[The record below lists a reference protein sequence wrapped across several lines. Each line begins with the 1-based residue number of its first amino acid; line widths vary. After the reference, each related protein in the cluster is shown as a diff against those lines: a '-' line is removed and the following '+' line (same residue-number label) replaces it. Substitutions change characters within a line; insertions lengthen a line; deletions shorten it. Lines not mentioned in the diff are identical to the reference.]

1 MREPPNVPVEHLRAG
16 LRDHFGLSD
25 VALEFL
31 PVGLDAN
38 AGVYHVRAA
47 CGADYLLKVKRG
59 PIYPASHLAPRY
71 LMEQGIATVVAPMPT
86 TRGDL
91 WSVAGASS
99 AWALTLYPFIEGA
112 TGWSPA
118 MTDQQWQALGTALN
132 AIHQTPLP
140 PGGIAS
146 LREETFDVAE
156 YAAQV
161 TALDTRYSRRAAAD
175 TNNRAEETLVAQWMA
190 HRPAFLAMLVAMER
204 LAGALRRES
213 GPRVIC
219 HADLHPGNIIRDH
232 NGGIHIIDWDDVM
245 LAPKER
251 DFIFVTDQ
259 PTGGLDS
266 PAFFQGYGSGEIDW
280 VALTYYRFER
290 SVTDVIAYAE
300 EVSVIPDLGEPDR
313 MESARRFG
321 LIFEPGY
328 SADAAWASAA
338 RLPRSLQLPLSSQK
352 KESGGEVR

>member
-38 AGVYHVRAA
+38 AGVYRVLAA
-47 CGADYLLKVKRG
+47 RGAEFLLKVKRG
-59 PIYPASHLAPRY
+59 PIYPASRLVPRY
-71 LMEQGIATVVAPMPT
+71 LVEQGIAGVVAPLPT

-91 WSVAGASS
+91 WSAAGASS
-99 AWALTLYPFIEGA
+99 AWTLTLYPFIEGA
-112 TGWSPA
+112 TGWAPA
-118 MTDQQWQALGTALN
+118 MTDQQWQALGTVLN
-132 AIHQTPLP
+132 AVHQTPPP
-140 PGGIAS
+140 PGGISS
-146 LREETFDVAE
+146 LREETFDVAG

-161 TALDTRYSRRAAAD
+161 TALDTRYSRRATAD
-175 TNNRAEETLVAQWMA
+175 THNRAEETLVAQWLT
-190 HRPAFLAMLVAMER
+190 HRPAFLAMLAAMDR
-204 LAGALRRES
+204 LGDALRRES
-213 GPRVIC
+213 GTRVIC
-219 HADLHPGNIIRDH
+219 HADLHPGNIIRDRD
-232 NGGIHIIDWDDVM
+232 GGIHIIDWDDVM

-251 DFIFVTDQ
+251 DFIFVTDR
-259 PTGGLDS
+259 PAGGPDS
-266 PAFFQGYGSGEIDW
+266 PAFFKGYGAGEIDW

-300 EVSVIPDLGEPDR
+300 EVSLIPDLGEPDR

-321 LIFEPGY
+321 LIFAPGY

-338 RLPRSLQLPLSSQK
+338 RLPRSLQLPLSYGR
-352 KESGGEVR
+352 GGWEGEDR